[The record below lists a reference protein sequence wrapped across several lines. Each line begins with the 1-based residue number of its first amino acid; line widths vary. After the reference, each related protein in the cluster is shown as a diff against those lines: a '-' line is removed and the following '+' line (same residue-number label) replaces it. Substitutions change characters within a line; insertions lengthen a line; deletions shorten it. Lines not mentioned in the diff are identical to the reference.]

1 MVAELSLRIERLS
14 VRAPRA
20 GRVDALPFELGERA
34 PAGGVVAVLL
44 ADGAPYARVY
54 VPQPLRV
61 RLAEGGRA
69 RVTVPGLERS
79 YGGKLRAIS
88 SEAAFTPYFALTQ
101 HDRSHLAY
109 VAEVDL
115 DEAEARDLPTGVPVE
130 VRFEP
135 STELAKGEP

>member
-1 MVAELSLRIERLS
+1 
-14 VRAPRA
+14 
-20 GRVDALPFELGERA
+20 
-34 PAGGVVAVLL
+34 
-44 ADGAPYARVY
+44 
-54 VPQPLRV
+54 
-61 RLAEGGRA
+61 
-69 RVTVPGLERS
+69 VTVPGLEHS